1 MLGDGF
7 LVAWFILAI
16 VLLVLLMGLS
26 RTLSDIREQMRQL
39 AELKREELADAAW
52 RDERRRNES

>member
-26 RTLSDIREQMRQL
+26 RTLSDIRVQMRQL